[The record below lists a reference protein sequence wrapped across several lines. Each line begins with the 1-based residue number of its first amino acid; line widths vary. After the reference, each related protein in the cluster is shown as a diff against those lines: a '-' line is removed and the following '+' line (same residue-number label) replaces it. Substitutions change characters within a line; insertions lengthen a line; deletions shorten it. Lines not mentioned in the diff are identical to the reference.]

1 MMSPARD
8 WPLSAGEV
16 IGAGE
21 AFLGCFASHHI
32 IDIAPL
38 FFDLNHLEFY
48 LKIHGISTL
57 YCPFHDLHGR
67 NPQACAPLDLGPKLD
82 TELFQ
87 HSHTHSSNSSERV
100 LFSGSALDFH
110 YS

>member
-1 MMSPARD
+1 MSPARD

-21 AFLGCFASHHI
+21 AFSGCFASQPF

-48 LKIHGISTL
+48 LKNHGTSTL
-57 YCPFHDLHGR
+57 YYPFHDLHGR
-67 NPQACAPLDLGPKLD
+67 TPQACALLDPGPELD
-82 TELFQ
+82 TEHFQ
-87 HSHTHSSNSSERV
+87 HSHTHSSNSIARV
-100 LFSGSALDFH
+100 LFSGPALNFH